1 MWLTL
6 SPSSHRSSN
15 VYFDGIGPTFL
26 CAVLLAGTL
35 VNFALRWKES
45 HESRQGRGLVN

>member
-1 MWLTL
+1 
-6 SPSSHRSSN
+6 